1 MKGLEAWK
9 SETFHTAP
17 VAEATVPSAPNH
29 EAFQQQQEQQEQ
41 EQLQT
46 GQLLRMSNW
55 QLEEIANFY
64 LGVVPLEVSS
74 GNTFNVKP
82 IGPTSDTT
90 MTDATPESHVVG

>member
-29 EAFQQQQEQQEQ
+29 EAFQQQQQEQ
-41 EQLQT
+41 LQLQT
-46 GQLLRMSNW
+46 GQLLRMSSS

-74 GNTFNVKP
+74 GNTFNVTP